1 MTSFLQSAGGSPL
14 KARKMDA
21 NSKVQAMVLEVFFDV
36 SVQAK
41 GLAFDGGIVGVLA
54 DADELVCRKESKNAV
69 RWMSGLISK
78 NAANVPEWATA
89 FNAGLPQNVVAE
101 YMSPSHQDNPTAVV
115 QETAEGGI
123 ANAPGAWCFGMYT
136 QTFEEFR
143 AVLRQL
149 IGEAMGVNAVGRPGG
164 FSHQGG
170 ASKLLFRENTNS
182 TNHSRWTS
190 WHSVQI
196 RPVGLVADKYVDGL
210 LDLVQEYP
218 FLVPSGALCACAVE
232 RFRSVFTACA
242 PATDLTGVAAKVK
255 AREDKL
261 IAEHFAAVTLSVD
274 AGQRGAQAEMAKE
287 TTAAGVFQMS
297 MAGGVAES
305 PTAGVEAV
313 GAGAAPPSAAAA
325 AEVTRAASASQVAT
339 AGGVAA
345 SMAMTLAA
353 VGAGADAVPPARA
366 PAGAPAVGAA
376 SMASGGALAV
386 PAVAPPAGV
395 AGDAQ
400 APAPAAA
407 PLAHAVPAPTA
418 AAAEVTVGAYLE
430 AATAFAAGEA
440 RSAAQ
445 SAERAKYR
453 AFKGIQLD
461 IAAAVKRFV
470 EMPGVGAEALAGTVS
485 RWPAAAFPADRLE
498 WAQRLTI
505 IEGDM
510 AAAAA
515 ARDMSPEA
523 AVAKIV
529 AKLDRFLE
537 SLQADAQAAML
548 ADDMAKLDGLEPLL
562 DGLEVLLVLV
572 RDSPPTGDLLR
583 ALEPMENA
591 ETVSALNLDALAA
604 VAAAVPRQGGAGK

>member
-101 YMSPSHQDNPTAVV
+101 YMSPVRQ
-115 QETAEGGI
+115 
-123 ANAPGAWCFGMYT
+123 CFRDVPQY
-136 QTFEEFR
+136 FEVFR
-143 AVLRQL
+143 AGLRQMF
-149 IGEAMGVNAVGRPGG
+149 GE
-164 FSHQGG
+164 
-170 ASKLLFRENTNS
+170 
-182 TNHSRWTS
+182 
-190 WHSVQI
+190 
-196 RPVGLVADKYVDGL
+196 
-210 LDLVQEYP
+210 
-218 FLVPSGALCACAVE
+218 
-232 RFRSVFTACA
+232 
-242 PATDLTGVAAKVK
+242 VK

-274 AGQRGAQAEMAKE
+274 AGQRGTQAEMAKE

-325 AEVTRAASASQVAT
+325 AEVTRAAGASQVAT

-407 PLAHAVPAPTA
+407 PLARAVPAPTA

-548 ADDMAKLDGLEPLL
+548 ADDMAKLDGLEPML

>member
-21 NSKVQAMVLEVFFDV
+21 NAKVQAMVLEVFFDV

-54 DADELVCRKESKNAV
+54 DAGELVCRKESKNAV

-101 YMSPSHQDNPTAVV
+101 YMGPSHQDNPTAVV

-164 FSHQGG
+164 FSRQGG

-274 AGQRGAQAEMAKE
+274 AGQRGTQAEMAKE

-305 PTAGVEAV
+305 PTAGAEAV

-325 AEVTRAASASQVAT
+325 AEVAT

-353 VGAGADAVPPARA
+353 VGAGADAAPPARA

-386 PAVAPPAGV
+386 PA
-395 AGDAQ
+395 
-400 APAPAAA
+400 PAPAAA
-407 PLAHAVPAPTA
+407 PLAHAVP
-418 AAAEVTVGAYLE
+418 VTVGAYLE

-523 AVAKIV
+523 AAANIV